1 MMLSHHTPAD
11 AKYAEL
17 LDIAE
22 TLTSIYQSLI
32 FSSAYIIVPHL
43 TFSEIVRSSNIDC
56 FSLNF
61 ADDSLTH

>member
-22 TLTSIYQSLI
+22 TLTSIYQSSI
-32 FSSAYIIVPHL
+32 ISSAEIIVPHS
-43 TFSEIVRSSNIDC
+43 TFPEIVRSSYIDC
-56 FSLNF
+56 FS
-61 ADDSLTH
+61 